1 SLERFYIVPNSEERR
16 ERLTAF
22 YKDQLAKLEQL
33 PFEKMSE
40 GGKVDY
46 ILMKRELNEE
56 LFQLN
61 KEQTERSQIARL
73 VAAGD
78 PIYLIEKQRRRGE
91 FLKSELVAKQLN
103 DMFRAIQAASKKL
116 ASEPNLSRDLAA
128 RAEGTIKGQQVALKS
143 VYDFYYG
150 YDPDFTWWVAKP
162 YRQLDSVM
170 NK

>member
-1 SLERFYIVPNSEERR
+1 MNQFENLKMKNRTKALSVLVLVAFSTCAINAIAQTDPNQPTEVYPFIVNLRADEGSLERFYIVPNSEERR

-22 YKDQLAKLEQL
+22 YKEQLVKLEQL

-61 KEQTERSQIARL
+61 KEQTERSQIAKL
-73 VAAGD
+73 VSAGD
-78 PIYLIEKQRRRGE
+78 PVYIIEQQRRRGE

-103 DMFRAIQAASKKL
+103 DMF
-116 ASEPNLSRDLAA
+116 
-128 RAEGTIKGQQVALKS
+128 
-143 VYDFYYG
+143 
-150 YDPDFTWWVAKP
+150 
-162 YRQLDSVM
+162 
-170 NK
+170 